1 LNYLFFKVNKK
12 IPSNTMKPNWEKINW
27 NGMKRNEREEKELK
41 SYIK

>member
-1 LNYLFFKVNKK
+1 
-12 IPSNTMKPNWEKINW
+12 MKPNWEKINW